1 MSGQQGTPAQD
12 AVAVSYQRVLMLLP
26 RSYREQ
32 RGEEILG
39 TLLDAAQ
46 DEGRS
51 RPAAKEILSILS
63 LSLSVRTGAP
73 GGGTRAEAF
82 GALLRRVALAG
93 LLLQSAVYVVYTFGF
108 AREADVFWRSG
119 HDGGLAAHYVAAAAL
134 YEAVEEAVAVLAA
147 SLALVS
153 LASGRRRS
161 GLALAAVGPL
171 SMVVGVS
178 VRFGDPFSPGLTW
191 STNGTYLALLSLGL
205 LSLIAGAL
213 GFHRA
218 DGLRS
223 ARRWIVALI
232 AVDGA
237 LLAVNA
243 IVVQTHVDIPGI
255 QFLLPT
261 ICVVPAVAFAAWAG
275 RFSPIWPLALLVT
288 GAPGLALLP
297 RTITDLGAGM
307 RTFGFGVSGTFDA
320 LGTVSLIGEVLFAG
334 ILAWSLYRHR
344 ATRVVADA
352 VG

>member
-1 MSGQQGTPAQD
+1 LSGQQGTPAEN

-51 RPAAKEILSILS
+51 RPAIKEILSILS
-63 LSLSVRTGAP
+63 LSLILRTGAP

-93 LLLQSAVYVVYTFGF
+93 LLLQSAIYVVYTFGL
-108 AREADVFWRSG
+108 AQEADAYWRFGNSG
-119 HDGGLAAHYVAAAAL
+119 GSAAHYLAVAAL
-134 YEAVEEAVAVLAA
+134 YEAVEEAVAVLAV
-147 SLALVS
+147 SLALLS

-191 STNGTYLALLSLGL
+191 STNGTYLALLGLGL
-205 LSLIAGAL
+205 LSLIAAAL
-213 GFHRA
+213 GFHQA
-218 DGLRS
+218 DATRS
-223 ARRWIVALI
+223 ARRWIIALI
-232 AVDGA
+232 AVDGV

-243 IVVQTHVDIPGI
+243 IVGQTHLDIPGI

-261 ICVVPAVAFAAWAG
+261 ICVVPAVAFAAWAA
-275 RFSPIWPLALLVT
+275 RSSPIWPLALLAT

-297 RTITDLGAGM
+297 RTITDLGEGM
-307 RTFGFGVSGTFDA
+307 RIVGPGVSGTSDA
-320 LGTVSLIGEVLFAG
+320 LGTESLIGEVLFAG

-344 ATRVVADA
+344 ATRDVADA